1 MSGCCVVSV
10 ALAARYG
17 YRGADTEIDGVIS
30 AIVFGLTALCACLF
44 DAAAVRLWFMRHHA
58 GSVIIGM
65 IAAAALI
72 VTFTNS
78 LGAIASRADSTQ
90 AERVRAKADQAEDRA
105 ELARITGE
113 RGALKFTPTTDD
125 AVKAARDTAATAER
139 IRVAECG
146 NGDPRQ
152 RGPNCRQRE
161 TEEQSKRDA
170 LGSVLASKALT
181 ERAAQLD
188 ADAARVRA
196 KLAKAPRVQNANPL
210 GAVLEQMIGATPAA
224 LTAWQQA
231 IVAGVFELCL
241 VGVMVIYE
249 LLGHTG
255 GGQAKGDAKVA
266 VGTDSSLA
274 DAKRPVPSRPTR
286 RSKSPQT
293 GNSPVGSVKTFVH
306 DRMSQPRANG
316 ST

>member
-30 AIVFGLTALCACLF
+30 AIVFGLIALCACLF

-170 LGSVLASKALT
+170 LGSV
-181 ERAAQLD
+181 
-188 ADAARVRA
+188 
-196 KLAKAPRVQNANPL
+196 PRSRPSRRR
-210 GAVLEQMIGATPAA
+210 ESRCIRRIEIGDRH
-224 LTAWQQA
+224 
-231 IVAGVFELCL
+231 I
-241 VGVMVIYE
+241 
-249 LLGHTG
+249 
-255 GGQAKGDAKVA
+255 
-266 VGTDSSLA
+266 
-274 DAKRPVPSRPTR
+274 RPVGQQPSILPGEVEER
-286 RSKSPQT
+286 REHH
-293 GNSPVGSVKTFVH
+293 GGELDRHFVDPVERLVA
-306 DRMSQPRANG
+306 R
-316 ST
+316 